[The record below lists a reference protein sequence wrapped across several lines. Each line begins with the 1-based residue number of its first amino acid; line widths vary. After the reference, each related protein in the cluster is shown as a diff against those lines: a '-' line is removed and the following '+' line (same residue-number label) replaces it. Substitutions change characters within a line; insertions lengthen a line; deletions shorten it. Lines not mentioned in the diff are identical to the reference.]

1 MGLGALHIYTCLGS
15 HLNQLHLLIGQ
26 YEVFSHCI
34 EDYLFIY
41 LLLLLLFM
49 FWIQICKLL
58 EPTSEDILVV
68 KVERKKCEEDELF
81 CRGHILKTL
90 FEWLI
95 KGSVIR

>member
-1 MGLGALHIYTCLGS
+1 
-15 HLNQLHLLIGQ
+15 
-26 YEVFSHCI
+26 
-34 EDYLFIY
+34 
-41 LLLLLLFM
+41 M